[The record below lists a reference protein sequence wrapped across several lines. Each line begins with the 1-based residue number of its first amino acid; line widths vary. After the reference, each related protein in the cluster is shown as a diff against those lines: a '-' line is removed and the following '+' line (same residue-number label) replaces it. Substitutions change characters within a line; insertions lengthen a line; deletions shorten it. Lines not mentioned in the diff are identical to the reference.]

1 MLNSLRLWNVRATFD
16 VTWNQLHK
24 KFPMLVI
31 SAAAQANLNQ
41 SLAGAGGMSSSILQM
56 Q

>member
-24 KFPMLVI
+24 KFPMLVV
-31 SAAAQANLNQ
+31 SASQVSFGQ
-41 SLAGAGGMSSSILQM
+41 GMAGGMSSSMLQM